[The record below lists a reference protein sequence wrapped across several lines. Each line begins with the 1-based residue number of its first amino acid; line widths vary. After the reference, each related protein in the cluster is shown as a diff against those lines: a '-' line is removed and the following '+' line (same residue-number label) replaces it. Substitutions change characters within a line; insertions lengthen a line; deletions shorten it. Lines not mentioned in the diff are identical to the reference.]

1 MRRARFLLRS
11 REGAFELVGREA
23 PASVDPDALLHLD
36 LLQDGTGVTLYRL
49 TGDRAAMRETLDAAD
64 PVRSYDIFDAG
75 STTERRDGDARDAFH
90 ARVHFEPTEP
100 VATLLSVVSEHRLT
114 VEPPMEFVDETA
126 LRVTVAGKQADI
138 RAAADAVPDA
148 VSITLERAGQYH
160 PTTSEL
166 ASLLTDRQRQVLA
179 TAVAVGYY
187 DTPRTATQAD
197 VAEALDC
204 SAGTVGEHLR
214 KIQARV
220 LREVAE
226 KDRASAAPTPS
237 T

>member
-11 REGAFELVGREA
+11 RQGPFELVGREA
-23 PASVDPDALLHLD
+23 PPSVDPDALLHLD

-49 TGDRAAMRETLDAAD
+49 TGDRAAMRETLAAAD
-64 PVRSYDIFDAG
+64 PVRSFDIFEAG
-75 STTERRDGDARDAFH
+75 GTTDAFH
-90 ARVHFEPTEP
+90 ARVHFQPTEP
-100 VATLLSVVSEHRLT
+100 VATLLSLVSEHRLT
-114 VEPPMEFVDETA
+114 VDPPLEFVDETA
-126 LRVTVAGKQADI
+126 LRVTVAGKQSDI

-148 VSITLERAGQYH
+148 LSITLERAGRYH
-160 PTTSEL
+160 PSTDEL
-166 ASLLTDRQRQVLA
+166 ASVLTDRQRQVLA

-226 KDRASAAPTPS
+226 EDRALVPAAAET
-237 T
+237 